1 MVRRRSRALRM
12 RPRVLTNV
20 SLDLAVAQGA
30 AYYGVV
36 RRGGGIRIGGG
47 TARSFYVGLE
57 TAAAGEA
64 LALRRAARC
73 PGGGGDRDRRP

>member
-1 MVRRRSRALRM
+1 M
-12 RPRVLTNV
+12 LTNV

-36 RRGGGIRIGGG
+36 RRGEGIRIGGG

-57 TAAAGEA
+57 TGAADKPWLCVVPRDCAGG
-64 LALRRAARC
+64 RR
-73 PGGGGDRDRRP
+73 DRDRRP